1 MGIGYFRKCLIR
13 FACCYS
19 EVAML
24 FHIVLTC
31 PTIATFEAGIKTVV
45 NMTLA

>member
-1 MGIGYFRKCLIR
+1 MDKGCFRKCLIR
-13 FACCYS
+13 FACYYS
-19 EVAML
+19 EFAKL

-31 PTIATFEAGIKTVV
+31 PTIAIFKAGIKTVV